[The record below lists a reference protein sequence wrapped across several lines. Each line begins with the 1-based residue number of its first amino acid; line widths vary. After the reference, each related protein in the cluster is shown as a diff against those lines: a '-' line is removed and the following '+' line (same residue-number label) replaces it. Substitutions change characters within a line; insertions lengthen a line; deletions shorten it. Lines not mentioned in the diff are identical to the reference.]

1 MATITPETFVN
12 KIEKLSALLEI
23 TKSMGGERDLEALL
37 VLITEATSRVMHAE
51 RSTLLL
57 LDHDRGE
64 LWSKVAQELEIKE
77 IRIPLNQGIAGHVT
91 RTGRTV
97 NITDAYQDPRFDE
110 QVDSRTGYFTRTM
123 LCVPMKN
130 QLAETIG
137 VFQVLNKKDG
147 AFESDDEELLA
158 AFASQAAVAVET
170 AQLYEDLKNQF
181 RSSIEVMAASID
193 ARDPYTAGHSER
205 VVEYS
210 LGIGKQIGLDAKE
223 MEVLRLSA
231 LLHDYG
237 KIGTDDAILRKPG
250 KLSPEEFAHIKSHAA
265 KTHALV
271 SRMYFSRD
279 FAQVPDIASS
289 HHEKL
294 DGSGYPLGLANG
306 QIPRAG
312 RIIAV
317 ADVFD
322 AVTSNRP
329 YRQPFDLEGAF
340 DILEKTKG
348 HHLEASLVDAFR
360 RYYLVKDKSA
370 EKI

>member
-1 MATITPETFVN
+1 MATITAGTFVE

-37 VLITEATSRVMHAE
+37 ILITEETSRVMNAE

-57 LDHDRGE
+57 VDYDRGE

-77 IRIPLNQGIAGHVT
+77 IRIPLNRGIAGHVAM
-91 RTGRTV
+91 TGKTV
-97 NITDAYQDPRFDE
+97 NITDAYQDPCFDE
-110 QVDSRTGYFTRTM
+110 EVDSRTGYLTRTM

-137 VFQVLNKKDG
+137 VFQLLNKKG
-147 AFESDDEELLA
+147 GPFEPEDEDLLA

-170 AQLYEDLKNQF
+170 AQLYEDLKKQF
-181 RSSIEVMAASID
+181 HSSIEVMAASVD
-193 ARDPYTAGHSER
+193 ARDQYTAGHSER

-210 LGIGKQIGLDAKE
+210 LGIATQIGLDAE
-223 MEVLRLSA
+223 ETEVLNLSA

-237 KIGTDDAILRKPG
+237 KIGIDDAILRKPG

-265 KTHALV
+265 QTHALL
-271 SRMYFSRD
+271 SRMHFSRD
-279 FAQVPDIASS
+279 FAPVPDIASS

-306 QIPRAG
+306 QIHRLG

-329 YRQPFDLEGAF
+329 YRQPFDLQGAF
-340 DILEKTKG
+340 DILEKAKG

-360 RYYLVKDKSA
+360 RYYLGNNNNR
-370 EKI
+370 